1 MKNARES
8 KGKSRSLSVL
18 LPYTKAHRVQLIWAF
33 VFVVAVVAIDLA
45 QPWLVKEVIDRFA
58 SNSLPDSTGLI
69 VLSAGYLVFTVLSF
83 GLTWF
88 QELLLQDAGLSIV
101 RAVRTDLFRHIQ
113 SLSLSYFDR
122 NNAGRIITNV
132 ANDTETLNTFFTQ
145 FLSNTLR
152 GGISLILTM
161 AFMAKLN
168 GRIALYCFLLLP
180 VVILTATFFQ
190 QRLQSAN
197 AEARR
202 RFGVLISCLAENL
215 GGMRIVQ
222 IFHQES
228 KQQRRMDEYNRSY
241 FNASVEENRRFLI
254 FFNVTEMLAD
264 LTVALLVWFGG
275 VSVISGRISFG
286 VLYAFISYIRR
297 FFQPVS
303 MMLFQMNTL
312 QSAIVASSRIGGT
325 LAEEPD
331 IVESEEAKAA
341 SAPVGGIRFDKVC
354 FAYRADVPV
363 LHDIDLEIK
372 PGEKVGFVGATG
384 AGKSSIMNLVTRF
397 YDVSHGVLSI
407 DGVDI
412 RDWPLDQLRR
422 TIGIVQQDVTLFSGS
437 VTDNIRFFR
446 SDISDEE
453 VISACR
459 LVGADALIRRL
470 PQGYDTQLSER
481 GSTLSAGERQL
492 LSFARVLLFD
502 PRILILDE
510 ATSNLD
516 SGTEEAL
523 QQSVHRVS
531 EGRTLLVIAHRL
543 STVQEM
549 DTICVLDQG
558 RIVEKGTHEEL
569 LAREGYYRSLHRSSR
584 HLETVA

>member
-1 MKNARES
+1 MRNSRKS
-8 KGKSRSLSVL
+8 KGKSRSLLVL
-18 LPYTKAHRVQLIWAF
+18 LPYAKAYRGKLAWAF
-33 VFVVAVVAIDLA
+33 VFVVAVVAIDLV
-45 QPWLVKEVIDRFA
+45 QPWIVKEVIDRFA
-58 SNSLPDSTGLI
+58 SNSLPDSASLI
-69 VLSAGYLVFTVLSF
+69 ALSAGYLGLTVLSF
-83 GLTWF
+83 GLTWL

-101 RAVRTDLFRHIQ
+101 KTLRTDLFRHIQ

-145 FLSNTLR
+145 FLANTLR
-152 GGISLILTM
+152 GGISLLLIM
-161 AFMAKLN
+161 AFMTKLN

-180 VVILTATFFQ
+180 TVILTAAFFQ

-202 RFGVLISCLAENL
+202 RLGALISYLAENL

-222 IFHQES
+222 IFHQEA
-228 KQQRRMDEYNRSY
+228 KQQRRMDEHNRSY

-254 FFNVTEMLAD
+254 FFNVTELLAD
-264 LTVALLVWFGG
+264 LTVAALVWFGG
-275 VSVISGRISFG
+275 YGVIKGTISFG
-286 VLYAFISYIRR
+286 VLYAFVGYIRR

-312 QSAIVASSRIGGT
+312 QSAIVASSRIGDI
-325 LAEEPD
+325 LAESPD
-331 IVESEEAKAA
+331 IVEAEKARVV
-341 SAPVGGIRFDKVC
+341 SPVGCIRFDKVC
-354 FAYRADVPV
+354 FAYRPGHQV
-363 LHDIDLEIK
+363 LHEIDLTIK
-372 PGEKVGFVGATG
+372 PGERVGFVGATG

-397 YDVSHGVLSI
+397 YDVTSGMVSI

-412 RDWPLDQLRR
+412 RDWPLEQLRH
-422 TIGIVQQDVTLFSGS
+422 TVGIVQQDVTLFFGT
-437 VTDNIRFFR
+437 VIDNVRFFR
-446 SDISDEE
+446 NDIADEE

-459 LVGADALIRRL
+459 LAGADALIRRL
-470 PQGYDTQLSER
+470 PQGYETLLSER

-516 SGTEEAL
+516 SGTEEVL

-558 RIVEKGTHEEL
+558 RIVEKGTHHEL
-569 LAREGYYRSLHRSSR
+569 LEKDGYYRKLYRSSM
-584 HLETVA
+584 HLETAA

>member
-1 MKNARES
+1 MRNARES
-8 KGKSRSLSVL
+8 KGRSRSLLVL
-18 LPYTKAHRVQLIWAF
+18 LPYAKTHRVRLAWAF

-58 SNSLPDSTGLI
+58 TNSLPNSTGLI
-69 VLSAGYLVFTVLSF
+69 ALSAGYLALTVLSF
-83 GLTWF
+83 GLTWY

-101 RAVRTDLFRHIQ
+101 KAVRIDLFRHIQ

-132 ANDTETLNTFFTQ
+132 ANDTESLNTFFTQ
-145 FLSNTLR
+145 FLANTLR
-152 GGISLILTM
+152 GGISLLLTM

-180 VVILTATFFQ
+180 TVILTATFFQ

-202 RFGVLISCLAENL
+202 RLGALISYLAENL

-241 FNASVEENRRFLI
+241 FNASVEENRRFLL
-254 FFNVTEMLAD
+254 FFNVTELLAD

-275 VSVISGRISFG
+275 YGVINGTISFG

-312 QSAIVASSRIGGT
+312 QSAIVASSRIGDT
-325 LAEEPD
+325 LAEAPD
-331 IVESEEAKAA
+331 IVESAKAA
-341 SAPVGGIRFDKVC
+341 PVLASGHIRFDRVS

-397 YDVSHGVLSI
+397 YDVSEGILSI

-422 TIGIVQQDVTLFSGS
+422 IVGIVQQDVTLFSGS
-437 VTDNIRFFR
+437 VIDNVRFFR
-446 SDISDEE
+446 NDISGEE
-453 VISACR
+453 VKDACR
-459 LVGADALIRRL
+459 LAGADALIRRL
-470 PQGYDTQLSER
+470 PQGYDTMLSER

-516 SGTEEAL
+516 SATEEVL
-523 QQSVHRVS
+523 QHSVHRVS

-549 DTICVLDQG
+549 DTICVLDRG

-569 LAREGYYRSLHRSSR
+569 LARDGYYRSLHRSSR

>member
-1 MKNARES
+1 MRNASES

-18 LPYTKAHRVQLIWAF
+18 LPYAKAHRVKLAWAF
-33 VFVVAVVAIDLA
+33 VFVVAVVAIDLV

-58 SNSLPDSTGLI
+58 SNSLPDSASLI
-69 VLSAGYLVFTVLSF
+69 ALSAGYLGLTALSF

-101 RAVRTDLFRHIQ
+101 KTLRTDLFRHIQ

-145 FLSNTLR
+145 FLANTLR
-152 GGISLILTM
+152 GGISLLLTM

-180 VVILTATFFQ
+180 TVILTATFFQ

-202 RFGVLISCLAENL
+202 RLGALISYLAENL

-222 IFHQES
+222 IFHQEA

-241 FNASVEENRRFLI
+241 FHASVEENRRFLI
-254 FFNVTEMLAD
+254 FFNVTELLAD
-264 LTVALLVWFGG
+264 LTVAALVWFGG
-275 VSVISGRISFG
+275 YGVIKGTISFG
-286 VLYAFISYIRR
+286 VLYAFVGYIRR

-303 MMLFQMNTL
+303 MMLFQMSTL
-312 QSAIVASSRIGGT
+312 QSAIVASSRIGDT
-325 LAEEPD
+325 LAESPD
-331 IVESEEAKAA
+331 IVEAEKARGV
-341 SAPVGGIRFDKVC
+341 SPVGGIRFDKVC
-354 FAYRADVPV
+354 FAYRAGHQV
-363 LHDIDLEIK
+363 LHDIDLTIK
-372 PGEKVGFVGATG
+372 PGERVGFVGATG

-397 YDVSHGVLSI
+397 YDVTSGMVSI

-412 RDWPLDQLRR
+412 RDWPLEQLRR
-422 TIGIVQQDVTLFSGS
+422 TVGIVQQDVTLFSGT
-437 VTDNIRFFR
+437 VIDNVRFFR
-446 SDISDEE
+446 NDIADEE

-459 LVGADALIRRL
+459 LAGADALIRRL
-470 PQGYDTQLSER
+470 PQGYETMLSER

-558 RIVEKGTHEEL
+558 RIVEKGTHHEL
-569 LAREGYYRSLHRSSR
+569 LAKDGYYRKLYRSSM
-584 HLETVA
+584 HLETAA